1 MTDFATNPL
10 VSTQWL
16 ADNLDRDDVRVVDG
30 SFYLPAEQR
39 NAAAEFEAWHIPG
52 AVFFDIDQ
60 VCDKTSALPHMFPS
74 AAEFAEAVGAMGIAR
89 GDTVV
94 TYDGGKM
101 TGACRVWW
109 MFRAF
114 GHADVTVL
122 DGGVA
127 KWMAEDRPL
136 ERGAAAPAPVAYE
149 ARLAPEMLR
158 DVDQMLS
165 LVDGGGA
172 QILDA
177 RSAGRFD
184 GSAPEPRAGLRSGHM
199 PGAFNLPYDALLTAE
214 GTLRPADELRTLFA
228 GAGIDLDGPVVTSC
242 GSGVSAAVLL
252 LALHRL
258 GHRDHAL
265 YDGSWSEWGS
275 RDDTP
280 VVV

>member
-16 ADNLDRDDVRVVDG
+16 ADNLGRDDVRVVDG

-39 NAAAEFEAWHIPG
+39 NAAAEFEARHIPG

-60 VCDKTSALPHMFPS
+60 VCDKTSSLPHMFPS

-89 GDTVV
+89 DNTVV

-114 GHADVTVL
+114 GHADVAVL
-122 DGGVA
+122 DGGVG

-136 ERGAAAPAPVAYE
+136 ESGAAAPAPVAYE
-149 ARLAPEMLR
+149 AWLAPEMLR
-158 DVDQMLS
+158 DVDQMLA

-199 PGAFNLPYDALLTAE
+199 PGAFNLPYDTLLTAE

-252 LALHRL
+252 LALYRL
-258 GHRDHAL
+258 GHRDNAL

-280 VVV
+280 IVV